1 MEVNTDQLNEI
12 GKGYLFRA
20 CKSKGV
26 SHCHLDLAE
35 AGRDMGRLYSGKS
48 RRLQMC
54 PDWRLSAWG
63 RCRHLEVVQP
73 MWLVRGTQLAFSD
86 LSYAG
91 NGDKKE
97 RNCQL

>member
-1 MEVNTDQLNEI
+1 MDPSSEAQGKEVSLTSYGSKHEI

-35 AGRDMGRLYSGKS
+35 AGRDLGRLYSGKS

-54 PDWRLSAWG
+54 PDLK
-63 RCRHLEVVQP
+63 L
-73 MWLVRGTQLAFSD
+73 LA
-86 LSYAG
+86 
-91 NGDKKE
+91 
-97 RNCQL
+97 

>member
-1 MEVNTDQLNEI
+1 VEVETDQLNEI

-54 PDWRLSAWG
+54 PDLK
-63 RCRHLEVVQP
+63 L
-73 MWLVRGTQLAFSD
+73 LA
-86 LSYAG
+86 
-91 NGDKKE
+91 
-97 RNCQL
+97 